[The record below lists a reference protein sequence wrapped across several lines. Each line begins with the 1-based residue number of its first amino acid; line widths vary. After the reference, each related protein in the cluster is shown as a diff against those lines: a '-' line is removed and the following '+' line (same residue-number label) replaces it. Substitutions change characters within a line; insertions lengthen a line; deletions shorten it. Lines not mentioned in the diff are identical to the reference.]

1 MSRKK
6 KLILEFFIFLFM
18 MLCFYLISRGI
29 YAKNLVQV
37 DAVSPEAM
45 FLNHSVSV
53 AGNVSY
59 GKQEAVFVPENL
71 PISQVEV
78 RTGDQVE
85 EGDLLF
91 ICDPEVLS
99 EMIKEEE
106 LEIAR
111 LKLQLKTLSRNSQ
124 LEKKTKEKQE
134 NRAEEDY
141 QDISESAQTNVNRA
155 KEDLESANE
164 QLKQHENTSVQVTSE
179 EERKRRQE
187 AYQNYIKKVQEA
199 EKAKD
204 DAAKKVSACQS
215 RIQEK
220 EQEITALRQTI
231 LDLENG
237 QVSGG
242 DASASLLEEAKA
254 ELSEAEKS
262 LQTLQKELTDA
273 QALEEKT
280 KQALQTL
287 TENPVEK
294 PDFSGEDSAK
304 KQWEDTKS
312 NLEKSAQAAGRQ
324 LEDANAAKEEAVKNA
339 SRAVEDAKEEQPAD
353 SAYET
358 LKLELDVKEEQLEEH
373 SLLLENEGQVR
384 ARQAGLITGVHVEPG
399 EWTSRQA
406 AFLFTETE
414 TDLLFEVHLS
424 KEQKQY
430 VSQNMQASITLGGS
444 LQQIVKGKVDYLTE
458 SPLGDGSYDAAIRLE
473 EGVGSPGE
481 NGILKTSLQSETYGC
496 CIPLEA
502 LHKDSNQNDY
512 VFLLVETEGILGT
525 ELSVRKQLVQVLDK
539 NDKYAA
545 IDPGTLDAEEKVIT
559 YATKEMN
566 EGDIVRMRN

>member
-6 KLILEFFIFLFM
+6 KLIFGFFIFLFM

-29 YAKNLVQV
+29 YAKGLVQV
-37 DAVSPEAM
+37 DTVSPEAM
-45 FLNHSVSV
+45 SLNHSVSV

-85 EGDLLF
+85 AGDVLF

-106 LEIAR
+106 SEIAG
-111 LKLQLKTLSRNSQ
+111 LKLQIKILSRNSQ

-141 QDISESAQTNVNRA
+141 QDISESAQTDVNRA
-155 KEDLESANE
+155 KEDLEAAKE
-164 QLKQHENTSVQVTSE
+164 QLKQHEKSSVQVTSE

-187 AYQNYIKKVQEA
+187 AYHSYIKKVQEA
-199 EKAKD
+199 EMEKA
-204 DAAKKVSACQS
+204 DAEKKVRSCQG
-215 RIQEK
+215 RIQAK
-220 EQEITALRQTI
+220 EEEITALRQTI
-231 LDLENG
+231 LDLENS

-242 DASASLLEEAKA
+242 DASALLLEEARARLNEAENALLTLRK
-254 ELSEAEKS
+254 ELS
-262 LQTLQKELTDA
+262 DA

-280 KQALQTL
+280 KQALLTL
-287 TENPVEK
+287 IENPVEK

-304 KQWEDTKS
+304 KQWEDTKN
-312 NLEKSAQAAGRQ
+312 NLEKNVQAAGRQ
-324 LEDANAAKEEAVKNA
+324 LEDANMAKEEAVKNA
-339 SRAVEDAKEEQPAD
+339 SRALEDAKEEQFAD
-353 SAYET
+353 ATYET
-358 LKLELDVKEEQLEEH
+358 LKLELDVKEEQMEEH
-373 SLLLENEGQVR
+373 RLLLENEGQVR
-384 ARQAGLITGVHVEPG
+384 AKQAGLITGVHVEAG
-399 EWTSRQA
+399 GWTSREA

-414 TDLLFEVHLS
+414 ADLLFEVHLS

-430 VSQNMQASITLGGS
+430 VSPNMQASITLGGS
-444 LQQIVKGKVDYLTE
+444 LMQIVKGKVDYLTE
-458 SPLGDGSYDAAIRLE
+458 SPLGDGSFDAAIRLE

-481 NGILKTSLQSETYGC
+481 NGILKTSLQTETYGC

-512 VFLLVETEGILGT
+512 VFLLVETKGILGT
-525 ELSVRKQLVQVLDK
+525 ELSVRKQFVQVLDK
-539 NDKYAA
+539 NDRYAA
-545 IDPGTLDAEEKVIT
+545 LDPVTLETEDKVIT

>member
-6 KLILEFFIFLFM
+6 KLIFGFFIFLFM

-29 YAKNLVQV
+29 YAKGLVQV
-37 DAVSPEAM
+37 DTVSPEAM
-45 FLNHSVSV
+45 SLNHSVSV

-85 EGDLLF
+85 AGDVLF

-106 LEIAR
+106 SEIAG
-111 LKLQLKTLSRNSQ
+111 LKLQIKILSRNSQ

-141 QDISESAQTNVNRA
+141 QDISESAQTDVNRA
-155 KEDLESANE
+155 KEDLEAAKE
-164 QLKQHENTSVQVTSE
+164 QLKQHEKSSVQVTSE

-187 AYQNYIKKVQEA
+187 AYHSYIKKVQEA
-199 EKAKD
+199 EMEKA
-204 DAAKKVSACQS
+204 DAEKKVRACQG
-215 RIQEK
+215 RIQAK
-220 EQEITALRQTI
+220 EEEITALRQTI
-231 LDLENG
+231 LDLENS

-242 DASASLLEEAKA
+242 DASALLLEEARARLNEAENALLTLRK
-254 ELSEAEKS
+254 ELS
-262 LQTLQKELTDA
+262 DA

-280 KQALQTL
+280 KQALLTL
-287 TENPVEK
+287 IENPVEK
-294 PDFSGEDSAK
+294 PDFSGEDNAK
-304 KQWEDTKS
+304 KQWEDTKN
-312 NLEKSAQAAGRQ
+312 NLERSTQAAGRQ
-324 LEDANAAKEEAVKNA
+324 LEDANMAKEEAVKNA
-339 SRAVEDAKEEQPAD
+339 SRAVEDAKEEQLAD
-353 SAYET
+353 ATYET
-358 LKLELDVKEEQLEEH
+358 LKLELDVKEEQMEEH
-373 SLLLENEGQVR
+373 RLLLENEGQVR
-384 ARQAGLITGVHVEPG
+384 AKQAGLITGVHVEAG
-399 EWTSRQA
+399 GWTSREA

-414 TDLLFEVHLS
+414 ADLLFEVHLS

-430 VSQNMQASITLGGS
+430 VSPNMQASITLGGS
-444 LQQIVKGKVDYLTE
+444 LMQIVKGKVDYLTE
-458 SPLGDGSYDAAIRLE
+458 SPLGDGSFDAAIRLE

-481 NGILKTSLQSETYGC
+481 NGILKTSLQTETYGC

-512 VFLLVETEGILGT
+512 VFLLVETKGILGT
-525 ELSVRKQLVQVLDK
+525 ELSVRKQFVQVLDK
-539 NDKYAA
+539 NDRYAA
-545 IDPGTLDAEEKVIT
+545 LDPVTLETEDKVIT

>member
-6 KLILEFFIFLFM
+6 RLILGFSIFLFM

-45 FLNHSVSV
+45 SLNHSVSV

-78 RTGDQVE
+78 RTGDYVE
-85 EGDLLF
+85 AGDVLF

-99 EMIKEEE
+99 DMIEEEE
-106 LEIAR
+106 LEIAG
-111 LKLQLKTLSRNSQ
+111 LKLQLNTLSRNSQ
-124 LEKKTKEKQE
+124 LEKKTKKKQE
-134 NRAEEDY
+134 NRAAEDY

-164 QLKQHENTSVQVTSE
+164 ELKQHENTSVQVTDE

-187 AYQNYIKKVQEA
+187 AYQRYIKKVQEA
-199 EKAKD
+199 EKANA
-204 DAAKKVSACQS
+204 DAAKAVRACQS

-231 LDLENG
+231 LDLEKG

-242 DASASLLEEAKA
+242 DASVSLLEEAKA
-254 ELSEAEKS
+254 KLDEAEKS
-262 LQTLQKELTDA
+262 LQTLQKELTEA

-280 KQALQTL
+280 KQALRTL

-312 NLEKSAQAAGRQ
+312 NLEKSVHAAGRQ
-324 LEDANAAKEEAVKNA
+324 MEDANAAKEEAVKNA

-353 SAYET
+353 SVYET

-373 SLLLENEGQVR
+373 RLLLENEGQVR
-384 ARQAGLITGVHVEPG
+384 ARQAGLITGVRVEAG
-399 EWTSRQA
+399 EWTSGQA
-406 AFLFTETE
+406 AFLFTDAEA
-414 TDLLFEVHLS
+414 DLLFEVHLS

-430 VSQNMQASITLGGS
+430 ISQNMQASITLGGS

-458 SPLGDGSYDAAIRLE
+458 SPLGDGSFDAAIRLG

-481 NGILKTSLQSETYGC
+481 NGILKTSLQTETYGR

-502 LHKDSNQNDY
+502 LQQDNYQKDY

-525 ELSVRKQLVQVLDK
+525 ELSVRKQFVQVLDK